1 MNPPGSQPQE
11 ELARWRRELAA
22 AYGGTPMLPVTIS
35 LARHARELSIPQA
48 YFEELI
54 KGVEMDLTTT
64 RYATFEQLSLYCYR
78 VASVVGLICLHVF
91 GTTSPRAQDYAV
103 NLGMAF
109 QLTNILRDLGNDAEC
124 GRVYLPQED
133 FTRFGYREEDLLQ
146 RRYKPEFTELM
157 IYEVGRAKEF
167 YAKAARALESLPRE
181 ERQALT
187 VAEIMRGVY
196 SRILQ
201 RIEQSGY
208 RVLGDRVTLTPAT
221 VWRWRPESGCV
232 PDFLL
237 RPMSRSVLILG
248 GGIAG
253 LTAALA
259 LAAKGHSVTVIEQG
273 AHLGGRM
280 WHAPPP
286 VLLEAHGATWSLIKS
301 LGQDAVTRPLR
312 HTPLNFCNRPAPA
325 SSSSIF
331 PSRPR

>member
-1 MNPPGSQPQE
+1 MTPIEAQTYCTTLTKKSGSNFYYSFLFLPKARRDAMYTVYAFCKEVDNAVDESPPGSRPQD

-22 AYGGTPMLPVTIS
+22 AYGGTPTLPVTIS

-54 KGVEMDLTTT
+54 KGVEMDLSTK

-133 FTRFGYREEDLLQ
+133 FTRFGYREEDLLH
-146 RRYKPEFTELM
+146 RRYKPEFTQLM
-157 IYEVGRAKEF
+157 IFEVNRAKEF
-167 YAKAARALESLPRE
+167 YAKAARALESLPRD
-181 ERQALT
+181 ERQSLT

-208 RVLGDRVTLTPAT
+208 RVLGDRVTLA
-221 VWRWRPESGCV
+221 
-232 PDFLL
+232 
-237 RPMSRSVLILG
+237 
-248 GGIAG
+248 
-253 LTAALA
+253 
-259 LAAKGHSVTVIEQG
+259 
-273 AHLGGRM
+273 
-280 WHAPPP
+280 
-286 VLLEAHGATWSLIKS
+286 
-301 LGQDAVTRPLR
+301 
-312 HTPLNFCNRPAPA
+312 
-325 SSSSIF
+325 
-331 PSRPR
+331 PSRRLAVAAGVWLRSRLPSSAP